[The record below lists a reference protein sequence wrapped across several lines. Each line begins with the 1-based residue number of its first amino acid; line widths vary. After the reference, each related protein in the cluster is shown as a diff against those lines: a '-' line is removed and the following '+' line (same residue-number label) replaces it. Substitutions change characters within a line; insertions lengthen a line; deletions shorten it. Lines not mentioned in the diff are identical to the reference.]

1 MSKLSLGP
9 IGIALN
15 VSAGDT
21 YLKEAAEAEQLGYS
35 AIWLPGGQID
45 SLDRIAKIVGATRSV
60 PVVPGIIP
68 LDVYRAA
75 AVAALYA
82 QLQASAPDR
91 FVVGLGGPQQPR
103 PLRPLGDYLDELDH
117 AEPPVPAGR
126 RILAALG
133 PRKLELA
140 RDRAAGAVAL
150 LVTPGYTRQA
160 RRILGGQPTL
170 IINQMLVLDTDAARA
185 RQAARVPLSFL
196 SGVRGYRANFARMGF
211 TDRDTA
217 DLSDRLVDELVIW
230 GGADEIMARVSE
242 HLDAGADQVA
252 LTILNSGGQPGPIDV
267 ARELAGRLPG
277 GLRPGHDG
285 GDGIR

>member
-9 IGIALN
+9 VGIALN
-15 VSAGDT
+15 VSADDT
-21 YLKEAAEAEQLGYS
+21 YLKEAAEAEELGYS

-45 SLDRIAKIVGATRSV
+45 SLDRIAKIVGATRRC
-60 PVVPGIIP
+60 PVVPGHHLP
-68 LDVYRAA
+68 GCLPGRRGR
-75 AVAALYA
+75 ALYA

-103 PLRPLGDYLDELDH
+103 PLRPLNDYLDELDR

-150 LVTPGYTRQA
+150 LVTPAYTRQA
-160 RRILGGQPTL
+160 RRVLGGQSTL

-196 SGVRGYRANFARMGF
+196 SGVSGYRANFARMGF
-211 TDRDTA
+211 TDRDIA
-217 DLSDRLVDELVIW
+217 EP
-230 GGADEIMARVSE
+230 
-242 HLDAGADQVA
+242 Q
-252 LTILNSGGQPGPIDV
+252 
-267 ARELAGRLPG
+267 
-277 GLRPGHDG
+277 
-285 GDGIR
+285 